1 MKIEACKVMEG
12 LGIDPKILVGDI
24 VTFIVLVI
32 ILKKYA
38 YKPFLAVLEARRK
51 KIEEGVAKSEE
62 AEKSL
67 AKIRNLSVEVKA
79 AGEKKAKELILAAES
94 KAQEK
99 AKAILAAADEEKKR
113 VIAAAQIVMEKERLQ
128 AKERQQK
135 EAMDLAFAVS
145 EKFLAEKITKD
156 VDKKIIEKLA
166 VSLKQN

>member
-1 MKIEACKVMEG
+1 MEG
-12 LGIDPKILVGDI
+12 LGIDPKILIGDI
-24 VTFIVLVI
+24 ATFVVLAV

-67 AKIRNLSVEVKA
+67 AKIRGLSEEVKA
-79 AGEKKAKELILAAES
+79 AGEKKAKEMILAAEA

-99 AKAILAAADEEKKR
+99 AKAILAAAEEEKKN
-113 VIAAAQIVMEKERLQ
+113 VIANAKIVMEKERTR
-128 AKERQQK
+128 AEENRQK

-145 EKFLAEKITKD
+145 EKFLAEKITKEQ
-156 VDKKIIEKLA
+156 DKKIIERLA
-166 VSLKQN
+166 AGL